1 MTAVLLKESK
11 HSNKMTEKVQEQS
24 ILKKLSYL
32 ITQPNMAPLLGIFL
46 IITLVSQVP
55 ATLWVIYGQD
65 RYGWS
70 IFIAGVSLAS
80 YGICH
85 SIAQA
90 FAIAP
95 MVKRF
100 GEKIRCYVE

>member
-1 MTAVLLKESK
+1 IGFIAGPVIGGVLGEWNLHAPFFAAAFMNGINLIMTAVLLKESK

-55 ATLWVIYGQD
+55 
-65 RYGWS
+65 
-70 IFIAGVSLAS
+70 
-80 YGICH
+80 
-85 SIAQA
+85 
-90 FAIAP
+90 
-95 MVKRF
+95 
-100 GEKIRCYVE
+100 

>member
-1 MTAVLLKESK
+1 
-11 HSNKMTEKVQEQS
+11 
-24 ILKKLSYL
+24 
-32 ITQPNMAPLLGIFL
+32 
-46 IITLVSQVP
+46 ITLVSQVP

-80 YGICH
+80 YGIGH

-100 GEKIRCYVE
+100 GEKNTWLCGIACDAIGLLLLSIAVEEWVPFALLPLFALG

>member
-1 MTAVLLKESK
+1 LSSASIFSLL
-11 HSNKMTEKVQEQS
+11 
-24 ILKKLSYL
+24 
-32 ITQPNMAPLLGIFL
+32 APLLGIFL

-100 GEKIRCYVE
+100 GEKNTLLCGTMINCHAVALGCFCF